1 MVNEENKPNV
11 KIVPIDA
18 NAIFDDEVLKHLN
31 ISDEEADCVEVCIQL
46 EKGKY
51 GNYISIWKKGE

>member
-1 MVNEENKPNV
+1 M